1 MKKIILLCLITN
13 LTFGQ
18 AVKEQLADSKIEKV
32 TVFLSGAQVM
42 RSAKVSVS
50 SGKTEIRFNRI
61 TPDLDVNSVQVKSE
75 GDVAIQ
81 SVTHEKDFLG
91 AKPSIAEITKL
102 ENQRE
107 TIQDKIALDKSLLT
121 VYKREEEML
130 IKNQLIVGQNTGLKA
145 MDLKESVDFQRLRM
159 TEVLAKQLEL
169 EKIIK
174 KADIEALKITN
185 QIAQITGNRGE
196 ETSVVVIT
204 VLSNN
209 PTNVNFTLSYFVA
222 NTNWTPSYDL
232 RVKDISKPLNLT
244 FKANINQ
251 NSGEDW
257 KDVKLSLSTGEP
269 QKQGVAPVL
278 YTWYIEPTPQ
288 VSMTRFAP
296 PTISKSYPPDN
307 SLFNPSIREVGGK
320 ITDERGEALPG
331 VTIVVVGTKIGTV
344 SNGAGFYSIKIP
356 NGSTTLQY
364 SAVGFLQRQLTV
376 SQSSIHTFLYDN
388 VSSLQ
393 EVVVTGYAARGAS
406 DGFGSDKE
414 NDGWAGK
421 VAGIQMMAATNY
433 QQTEKSFDLPQP
445 YTIKT
450 GSENFQVEL
459 KPLEIPATYEYYVAP
474 KYDKDAFLTA
484 KIVDWEQY
492 DLMAGTM
499 KLYFEDTYLGDSYL
513 NVNNQDT
520 LSISLGRDKGVV
532 VSRNKMTDFRKKQ
545 SLGSN
550 KVDSRGYEIVVRNT
564 KRQAINLTIE
574 DQFPI
579 SKAKEI
585 EVDDQEADE
594 AEINKETGKITWK
607 LKLESNKDKKLKHK
621 FTVKSPKGM
630 VLNLD

>member
-1 MKKIILLCLITN
+1 MNIKRLIPKVLFLCLITN

-32 TVFLSGAQVM
+32 TVFLSGAQVV

-61 TPDLDVNSVQVKSE
+61 TPDLDVNSIQVKSE

-169 EKIIK
+169 DKIIK
-174 KADIEALKITN
+174 KAEIEALKITN

-196 ETSVVVIT
+196 ETSVVVVTI
-204 VLSNN
+204 LSNN

-269 QKQGVAPVL
+269 RKQGNAPVL
-278 YTWYIEPTPQ
+278 NTWYLFEQLPKPIGLAGA
-288 VSMTRFAP
+288 AP
-296 PTISKSYPPDN
+296 AIRIRGLATMSEYKKSQETFD
-307 SLFNPSIREVGGK
+307 EV
-320 ITDERGEALPG
+320 A
-331 VTIVVVGTKIGTV
+331 VVGY
-344 SNGAGFYSIKIP
+344 A
-356 NGSTTLQY
+356 TTQ
-364 SAVGFLQRQLTV
+364 
-376 SQSSIHTFLYDN
+376 
-388 VSSLQ
+388 
-393 EVVVTGYAARGAS
+393 
-406 DGFGSDKE
+406 
-414 NDGWAGK
+414 
-421 VAGIQMMAATNY
+421 TNY
-433 QQTEKSFDLPQP
+433 QQTAKSFDLPQP

-585 EVDDQEADE
+585 EVDDQEAEE

>member
-1 MKKIILLCLITN
+1 MNIKRLISKVFLLCLITN
-13 LTFGQ
+13 LTLGQ

-32 TVFLSGAQVM
+32 TVFLSGAQVV
-42 RSAKVSVS
+42 RSAKVAVS
-50 SGKTEIRFNRI
+50 SGKTEIKFNRI
-61 TPDLDVNSVQVKSE
+61 TPYLDVNSVQVKSE

-169 EKIIK
+169 DKVIK
-174 KADIEALKITN
+174 KAEIEALKITN

-196 ETSVVVIT
+196 ETSVVVVT

-209 PTNVNFTLSYFVA
+209 LTNVNFTLSYFVA

-269 QKQGVAPVL
+269 RKQGNAPVL
-278 YTWYIEPTPQ
+278 YTWYLKEQIALQ
-288 VSMTRFAP
+288 QRMQQKVMGVM
-296 PTISKSYPPDN
+296 SYDKNENGVMSNAKP
-307 SLFNPSIREVGGK
+307 
-320 ITDERGEALPG
+320 AL
-331 VTIVVVGTKIGTV
+331 
-344 SNGAGFYSIKIP
+344 
-356 NGSTTLQY
+356 
-364 SAVGFLQRQLTV
+364 
-376 SQSSIHTFLYDN
+376 D
-388 VSSLQ
+388 
-393 EVVVTGYAARGAS
+393 EVVVTDYGMT
-406 DGFGSDKE
+406 
-414 NDGWAGK
+414 
-421 VAGIQMMAATNY
+421 VTNY
-433 QQTEKSFDLPQP
+433 QQTSKSFDLPQP

-474 KYDKDAFLTA
+474 KYDRDAFLTA

-564 KRQAINLTIE
+564 KRQPINLTIE

-585 EVDDQEADE
+585 EIDDQEAEE

-607 LKLESNKDKKLKHK
+607 LKLEPNKEKKLKHK

>member
-1 MKKIILLCLITN
+1 MIK
-13 LTFGQ
+13 
-18 AVKEQLADSKIEKV
+18 AQLADSKIEKV
-32 TVFLSGAQVM
+32 TVFLSGAQVV
-42 RSAKVSVS
+42 RSAKISVS
-50 SGKTEIRFNRI
+50 SGKTEIRFNHI

-91 AKPSIAEITKL
+91 TKPSITEITKL

-107 TIQDKIALDKSLLT
+107 TIQDKMATDKSLLT

-145 MDLKESVDFQRLRM
+145 IDLKESIDFQRLRM

-169 EKIIK
+169 DKIIK
-174 KADIEALKITN
+174 KSEIEVLKITN
-185 QIAQITGNRGE
+185 QIAQITGNKGE
-196 ETSVVVIT
+196 ETSVVVVT

-209 PTNVNFTLSYFVA
+209 PTNVNFTLSYFVV

-232 RVKDISKPLNLT
+232 RVKDISKPLNMT

-257 KDVKLSLSTGEP
+257 RDVKLSLSTGEP
-269 QKQGVAPVL
+269 QKQGNAPVFG
-278 YTWYIEPTPQ
+278 TWYIEPVPQ
-288 VSMTRFAP
+288 VKTMKFLASEIKYDKEVSMPQVAATP
-296 PTISKSYPPDN
+296 
-307 SLFNPSIREVGGK
+307 
-320 ITDERGEALPG
+320 ALE
-331 VTIVVVGTKIGTV
+331 
-344 SNGAGFYSIKIP
+344 
-356 NGSTTLQY
+356 
-364 SAVGFLQRQLTV
+364 
-376 SQSSIHTFLYDN
+376 
-388 VSSLQ
+388 
-393 EVVVTGYAARGAS
+393 EVVVQGYGA
-406 DGFGSDKE
+406 
-414 NDGWAGK
+414 
-421 VAGIQMMAATNY
+421 VQINY
-433 QQTEKSFDLPQP
+433 QQTAKSFDLPQL

-450 GSENFQVEL
+450 GSKNFQVEL
-459 KPLEIPATYEYYVAP
+459 KSLEIPATYEYYVAP

-492 DLMAGTM
+492 DLMAGMM

-513 NVNNQDT
+513 NVDNQDT
-520 LSISLGRDKGVV
+520 LSVSLGRDKGVV

-564 KRQAINLTIE
+564 KHQIINLTIE

-585 EVDDQEADE
+585 EVDNEEAND
-594 AEINKETGKITWK
+594 AEVNKETGIITWK
-607 LKLESNKDKKLKHK
+607 LNLEPNKEKKLKYK
-621 FTVKSPKGM
+621 FTVKSPKGT
-630 VLNLD
+630 VLQLD

>member
-1 MKKIILLCLITN
+1 MNNKRLISKVLFLCLITN

-32 TVFLSGAQVM
+32 TVFLSGASVV
-42 RSAKVSVS
+42 RSAKVAVS

-61 TPDLDVNSVQVKSE
+61 TPDLDVNSIQVKSE

-145 MDLKESVDFQRLRM
+145 IDLKESVDFQRIRM

-169 EKIIK
+169 DKIIK
-174 KADIEALKITN
+174 KAEIEALKITN
-185 QIAQITGNRGE
+185 QVTQITGNRGE
-196 ETSVVVIT
+196 ETSVVVVT

-209 PTNVNFTLSYFVA
+209 PANVTFTLSYFVA

-278 YTWYIEPTPQ
+278 NTWYLFEQFPKPVGLAGAAPTVRIRG
-288 VSMTRFAP
+288 VSS
-296 PTISKSYPPDN
+296 ISKSEE
-307 SLFNPSIREVGGK
+307 S
-320 ITDERGEALPG
+320 
-331 VTIVVVGTKIGTV
+331 
-344 SNGAGFYSIKIP
+344 
-356 NGSTTLQY
+356 
-364 SAVGFLQRQLTV
+364 VGF
-376 SQSSIHTFLYDN
+376 S
-388 VSSLQ
+388 
-393 EVVVTGYAARGAS
+393 TGGA
-406 DGFGSDKE
+406 D
-414 NDGWAGK
+414 DGWAGK
-421 VAGIQMMAATNY
+421 AAGIQVTANTNY
-433 QQTEKSFDLPQP
+433 QQTAKSFDLPQP

-450 GSENFQVEL
+450 GSNDFQVEL

-532 VSRNKMTDFRKKQ
+532 VTRNKMTDFRKKQ

-564 KRQAINLTIE
+564 KRQVINLTIE

-585 EVDDQEADE
+585 EVDDQEAEE
-594 AEINKETGKITWK
+594 AEINKETGKITWR
-607 LKLESNKDKKLKHK
+607 LKLEPNKEKKLKHK

-630 VLNLD
+630 LLNLD

>member
-13 LTFGQ
+13 LAFGQ
-18 AVKEQLADSKIEKV
+18 AVKEQTADSKIEKV
-32 TVFLSGAQVM
+32 TVFLSGASVV
-42 RSAKVSVS
+42 RSAKVSVA

-61 TPDLDVNSVQVKSE
+61 TPDLDVNSIQVKSE

-145 MDLKESVDFQRLRM
+145 IDLKESVDFHRLRM
-159 TEVLAKQLEL
+159 TEVLAKQIEL
-169 EKIIK
+169 DKIIK
-174 KADIEALKITN
+174 KAEIEALKITN

-196 ETSVVVIT
+196 ETSVVVVT

-209 PTNVNFTLSYFVA
+209 PTNVNFSLSYFVA

-278 YTWYIEPTPQ
+278 NTWYIQPAPQ
-288 VSMTRFAP
+288 VNAMRFMSPA
-296 PTISKSYPPDN
+296 ISKSYPPDN
-307 SLFNPSIREVGGK
+307 NQFNPNIREVTGVV
-320 ITDERGEALPG
+320 TDETGMGIPG
-331 VTIVVVGTKIGTV
+331 ATIIVLGSKNSATSQTNGYFRLNIPQGT
-344 SNGAGFYSIKIP
+344 
-356 NGSTTLQY
+356 TTLQY
-364 SAVGFLQRQLTV
+364 SMIGYVTRNLTIYQSNMSTQLFTDNLALEEVAVVGYGMRKKGGADAVSDDGYGTLQ
-376 SQSSIHTFLYDN
+376 
-388 VSSLQ
+388 
-393 EVVVTGYAARGAS
+393 
-406 DGFGSDKE
+406 
-414 NDGWAGK
+414 
-421 VAGIQMMAATNY
+421 TNY
-433 QQTEKSFDLPQP
+433 QQTSKSFDLPQP

-450 GSENFQVEL
+450 GSENFQVDL
-459 KPLEIPATYEYYVAP
+459 KPLEIPAMYEYYVAP

-520 LSISLGRDKGVV
+520 LSISLGRDKGVI
-532 VSRNKMTDFRKKQ
+532 VSRNRLTDFRKKQ

-564 KRQAINLTIE
+564 KRQAINLTVE
-574 DQFPI
+574 DQSPI
-579 SKAKEI
+579 SKNKEI
-585 EVDDQEADE
+585 EVNDQEADE
-594 AEINKETGKITWK
+594 AQINKETGKITWK
-607 LKLESNKDKKLKHK
+607 FVLEPNKEKKLKHK
-621 FTVKSPKGM
+621 FTVKSPKNM
-630 VLNLD
+630 IFNLD

>member
-1 MKKIILLCLITN
+1 MNIKCLIPPSGVRGLLLLCLITN

-18 AVKEQLADSKIEKV
+18 TVKEQTADSKIEKV
-32 TVFLSGAQVM
+32 TVFLSGASVM
-42 RSAKVSVS
+42 RSARVAVS

-81 SVTHEKDFLG
+81 SVTIEKDFLG

-107 TIQDKIALDKSLLT
+107 TIQDKIAIDKSLLT

-169 EKIIK
+169 DKIIK
-174 KADIEALKITN
+174 KSEIEALKITN

-196 ETSVVVIT
+196 ETSVVVVT

-269 QKQGVAPVL
+269 RKQGNVPVL
-278 YTWYIEPTPQ
+278 NTWYLTEILPNFKYN
-288 VSMTRFAP
+288 SKARGLLP
-296 PTISKSYPPDN
+296 PVAVPEGSYMKQQDN
-307 SLFNPSIREVGGK
+307 N
-320 ITDERGEALPG
+320 AL
-331 VTIVVVGTKIGTV
+331 
-344 SNGAGFYSIKIP
+344 
-356 NGSTTLQY
+356 
-364 SAVGFLQRQLTV
+364 
-376 SQSSIHTFLYDN
+376 D
-388 VSSLQ
+388 
-393 EVVVTGYAARGAS
+393 EVVAAGGSYA
-406 DGFGSDKE
+406 E
-414 NDGWAGK
+414 
-421 VAGIQMMAATNY
+421 VATNY
-433 QQTEKSFDLPQP
+433 QQTAKSFDLPQP

-532 VSRNKMTDFRKKQ
+532 VTRNKMTDFRKKQ

-585 EVDDQEADE
+585 EVDDQEAEE
-594 AEINKETGKITWK
+594 AEINKETGKITWR
-607 LKLESNKDKKLKHK
+607 LKLEPNKEKKLKHK
-621 FTVKSPKGM
+621 FTIKSPKGM

>member
-1 MKKIILLCLITN
+1 MKKIILLILITN

-18 AVKEQLADSKIEKV
+18 SVKEQLADSKIEKV
-32 TVFLSGAQVM
+32 TVFLSGASVV
-42 RSAKVSVS
+42 RSAKVAVS

-61 TPDLDVNSVQVKSE
+61 TPYLDVNSVQVKSE

-91 AKPSIAEITKL
+91 AKPSIVEITKL

-159 TEVLAKQLEL
+159 TEVLVKQLEL
-169 EKIIK
+169 DKIIK
-174 KADIEALKITN
+174 KSEIEVLKITN
-185 QIAQITGNRGE
+185 QIAQIAGNRGE
-196 ETSVVVIT
+196 QTSVVVVT

-257 KDVKLSLSTGEP
+257 KDVKLSLSTAEP
-269 QKQGVAPVL
+269 QKQGNAPVFG
-278 YTWYIEPTPQ
+278 TWYIEPVLQVRKLKASMAPQ
-288 VSMTRFAP
+288 IKYDRDARQAQANE
-296 PTISKSYPPDN
+296 SYSQN
-307 SLFNPSIREVGGK
+307 V
-320 ITDERGEALPG
+320 
-331 VTIVVVGTKIGTV
+331 VT
-344 SNGAGFYSIKIP
+344 
-356 NGSTTLQY
+356 
-364 SAVGFLQRQLTV
+364 AVG
-376 SQSSIHTFLYDN
+376 Y
-388 VSSLQ
+388 
-393 EVVVTGYAARGAS
+393 
-406 DGFGSDKE
+406 GS
-414 NDGWAGK
+414 
-421 VAGIQMMAATNY
+421 VQTNY
-433 QQTEKSFDLPQP
+433 QQTAKSFDLPQP
-445 YTIKT
+445 YSIKT
-450 GSENFQVEL
+450 GSNDFQVEL
-459 KPLEIPATYEYYVAP
+459 KPLEIPAIYEYYVAP
-474 KYDKDAFLTA
+474 KFDKDAFLTA

-513 NVNNQDT
+513 NVNNEDT
-520 LSISLGRDKGVV
+520 LSISLGRDKGVAV
-532 VSRNKMTDFRKKQ
+532 TRNKITDFRKKQ
-545 SLGSN
+545 SLSSN
-550 KVDSRGYEIVVRNT
+550 KVDSRGYEIVVRNA

-585 EVDDQEADE
+585 EVVDQEAEE
-594 AEINKETGKITWK
+594 AEIDKETGKITWR
-607 LKLESNKDKKLKHK
+607 LKLEPNKERKLKHK
-621 FTVKSPKGM
+621 FTVKSPKEL

>member
-1 MKKIILLCLITN
+1 MHPRIKTSQKMKKIILLCLITH

-18 AVKEQLADSKIEKV
+18 AVKEQTADSKIEKV
-32 TVFLSGAQVM
+32 TVFLSGASVM

-61 TPDLDVNSVQVKSE
+61 TPDLDVNSIQVKSE

-81 SVTHEKDFLG
+81 SVTYEKDFLG
-91 AKPSIAEITKL
+91 VKPSIAEITKL
-102 ENQRE
+102 ETQRE
-107 TIQDKIALDKSLLT
+107 ATQDKIELDKSLLT

-169 EKIIK
+169 DKIIK
-174 KADIEALKITN
+174 KAEIEATKITN
-185 QIAQITGNRGE
+185 QITQISGNRGE
-196 ETSVVVIT
+196 QTSVVIVT

-209 PTNVNFTLSYFVA
+209 STNINFTLSYFVA

-257 KDVKLSLSTGEP
+257 KDIKLSLSTGEP
-269 QKQGVAPVL
+269 RKQGNAPVFG
-278 YTWYIEPTPQ
+278 TWYIDPIPQ
-288 VSMTRFAP
+288 PRPVQFSRRAK
-296 PTISKSYPPDN
+296 TIANEDN
-307 SLFNPSIREVGGK
+307 AQS
-320 ITDERGEALPG
+320 
-331 VTIVVVGTKIGTV
+331 
-344 SNGAGFYSIKIP
+344 
-356 NGSTTLQY
+356 TLQEEVVMGGNY
-364 SAVGFLQRQLTV
+364 A
-376 SQSSIHTFLYDN
+376 
-388 VSSLQ
+388 
-393 EVVVTGYAARGAS
+393 EVVVS
-406 DGFGSDKE
+406 
-414 NDGWAGK
+414 
-421 VAGIQMMAATNY
+421 Y
-433 QQTEKSFDLPQP
+433 QQTAKSFDLPQP

-532 VSRNKMTDFRKKQ
+532 VTRTKMTDFRKKQ

-550 KVDSRGYEIVVRNT
+550 KVDNRGYEIVVRNT
-564 KRQAINLTIE
+564 KRQAINLTVE

-585 EVDDQEADE
+585 EVNDQEADE
-594 AEINKETGKITWK
+594 AEINKETGKISWK
-607 LKLESNKDKKLKHK
+607 LKLEPNKDKKLKHK

>member
-13 LTFGQ
+13 LAFGQ
-18 AVKEQLADSKIEKV
+18 TLKEQLADSKIEKV
-32 TVFLSGAQVM
+32 TVFLSGASVM

-145 MDLKESVDFQRLRM
+145 LDLKESVDFQRLRM

-169 EKIIK
+169 DKIIK
-174 KADIEALKITN
+174 KAEIEALKITN

-196 ETSVVVIT
+196 ETSVIVVT

-257 KDVKLSLSTGEP
+257 KDVKLSLSTAEP
-269 QKQGVAPVL
+269 QKQGNAPVL
-278 YTWYIEPTPQ
+278 NTWYLFEPRPQ
-288 VSMTRFAP
+288 MRAMKLAAPEIKYDSEVSKPQADA
-296 PTISKSYPPDN
+296 SH
-307 SLFNPSIREVGGK
+307 SL
-320 ITDERGEALPG
+320 D
-331 VTIVVVGTKIGTV
+331 
-344 SNGAGFYSIKIP
+344 
-356 NGSTTLQY
+356 
-364 SAVGFLQRQLTV
+364 
-376 SQSSIHTFLYDN
+376 
-388 VSSLQ
+388 
-393 EVVVTGYAARGAS
+393 EVVVTGYGA
-406 DGFGSDKE
+406 
-414 NDGWAGK
+414 
-421 VAGIQMMAATNY
+421 VQTNY
-433 QQTEKSFDLPQP
+433 QQTAKSFDLPQL

-550 KVDSRGYEIVVRNT
+550 KMDSRGYEIMVRNT

-574 DQFPI
+574 DQFPV

-585 EVDDQEADE
+585 EVDDQEAEE
-594 AEINKETGKITWK
+594 AEINKETGKITWRI
-607 LKLESNKDKKLKHK
+607 KLEPNKEKKLKHK
-621 FTVKSPKGM
+621 FTIKSPKGM

>member
-1 MKKIILLCLITN
+1 MNIKYLIPPSGVRGLLLLCLITN

-32 TVFLSGAQVM
+32 TVFLSGAQVV

-61 TPDLDVNSVQVKSE
+61 TPDLDVNSIQLKSE

-91 AKPSIAEITKL
+91 AKPSITEITKL

-107 TIQDKIALDKSLLT
+107 TIQDKIAMDKSLLT

-169 EKIIK
+169 DKIIK
-174 KADIEALKITN
+174 KAEIEALKITN

-196 ETSVVVIT
+196 ETSVVVVT

-269 QKQGVAPVL
+269 RKQGNAPIL
-278 YTWYIEPTPQ
+278 NTWYLKEQIAMQQRMQQKVMGVMSYDKNSAEPVAIGQ
-288 VSMTRFAP
+288 DA
-296 PTISKSYPPDN
+296 N
-307 SLFNPSIREVGGK
+307 
-320 ITDERGEALPG
+320 AL
-331 VTIVVVGTKIGTV
+331 
-344 SNGAGFYSIKIP
+344 N
-356 NGSTTLQY
+356 
-364 SAVGFLQRQLTV
+364 
-376 SQSSIHTFLYDN
+376 
-388 VSSLQ
+388 
-393 EVVVTGYAARGAS
+393 EVVTVGY
-406 DGFGSDKE
+406 GS
-414 NDGWAGK
+414 
-421 VAGIQMMAATNY
+421 VQTNY
-433 QQTEKSFDLPQP
+433 QQTAKSFDLPQP
-445 YTIKT
+445 YTIKD

-459 KPLEIPATYEYYVAP
+459 KLLEIPATYEYYVAP

-532 VSRNKMTDFRKKQ
+532 VTRNKMTDFRKKQ

-585 EVDDQEADE
+585 EVDDQEAEE
-594 AEINKETGKITWK
+594 AEINKETGKITWR
-607 LKLESNKDKKLKHK
+607 LKLEPNKEKKLKHK
-621 FTVKSPKGM
+621 FTIKSPKGM

>member
-13 LTFGQ
+13 LAFGQ

-32 TVFLSGAQVM
+32 TVFLSGAQVV

-169 EKIIK
+169 DKIIK
-174 KADIEALKITN
+174 KAEIEALKITN

-196 ETSVVVIT
+196 ETSVVVVT

-269 QKQGVAPVL
+269 RKQGVAPVFG
-278 YTWYIEPTPQ
+278 TWYLFEQFPKPIGIAGAAPT
-288 VSMTRFAP
+288 VRIRGISTL
-296 PTISKSYPPDN
+296 SKSEE
-307 SLFNPSIREVGGK
+307 S
-320 ITDERGEALPG
+320 
-331 VTIVVVGTKIGTV
+331 
-344 SNGAGFYSIKIP
+344 AGF
-356 NGSTTLQY
+356 
-364 SAVGFLQRQLTV
+364 A
-376 SQSSIHTFLYDN
+376 
-388 VSSLQ
+388 
-393 EVVVTGYAARGAS
+393 TGL
-406 DGFGSDKE
+406 D
-414 NDGWAGK
+414 DGWAK
-421 VAGIQMMAATNY
+421 IQILAATNY
-433 QQTEKSFDLPQP
+433 QQTAKSFDLPQP

-607 LKLESNKDKKLKHK
+607 LKLEPNKEKKLKHK

>member
-1 MKKIILLCLITN
+1 MKIKRIILPLGVRGLLLCLITN
-13 LTFGQ
+13 LAFGQ
-18 AVKEQLADSKIEKV
+18 AVKEQVADSKIEKV
-32 TVFLSGAQVM
+32 TVFLSGAQIVRM
-42 RSAKVSVS
+42 AKIAVA

-61 TPDLDVNSVQVKSE
+61 TPYLDVNSIQVKSE

-81 SVTHEKDFLG
+81 SVTHERDFLG

-145 MDLKESVDFQRLRM
+145 IDLKESVDFQRLRM
-159 TEVLAKQLEL
+159 TEVLTKQLEL
-169 EKIIK
+169 DKIIK
-174 KADIEALKITN
+174 KAEIEALKITN
-185 QIAQITGNRGE
+185 QITQITGNRGE
-196 ETSVVVIT
+196 QTSVVVVT

-209 PTNVNFTLSYFVA
+209 PTNVNFTMSYFVA

-278 YTWYIEPTPQ
+278 NTWYLKEQIAIQQRMQPKAMGIMSSEKNGGQ
-288 VSMTRFAP
+288 SMDA
-296 PTISKSYPPDN
+296 N
-307 SLFNPSIREVGGK
+307 SLNEV
-320 ITDERGEALPG
+320 
-331 VTIVVVGTKIGTV
+331 VTLGYG
-344 SNGAGFYSIKIP
+344 
-356 NGSTTLQY
+356 TLQ
-364 SAVGFLQRQLTV
+364 
-376 SQSSIHTFLYDN
+376 
-388 VSSLQ
+388 
-393 EVVVTGYAARGAS
+393 
-406 DGFGSDKE
+406 
-414 NDGWAGK
+414 
-421 VAGIQMMAATNY
+421 TNY
-433 QQTEKSFDLPQP
+433 QQTAKSFDLPQP

-450 GSENFQVEL
+450 GSNNFQVEL

-474 KYDKDAFLTA
+474 KFDKDAFLTA

-513 NVNNQDT
+513 NVSNQDT

-550 KVDSRGYEIVVRNT
+550 KVDSRGYEITVRNT

-607 LKLESNKDKKLKHK
+607 LKLEPNKEKKLKHK
-621 FTVKSPKGM
+621 FTIKSPKGM

>member
-1 MKKIILLCLITN
+1 MKINRIILPLGVRGLLLCLITN
-13 LTFGQ
+13 LAFGQ
-18 AVKEQLADSKIEKV
+18 TVKEQLADSKIEKV
-32 TVFLSGAQVM
+32 TVFLSGAQIVRM
-42 RSAKVSVS
+42 AKIAVA

-61 TPDLDVNSVQVKSE
+61 TPYLDVNSIQVKSE

-159 TEVLAKQLEL
+159 TEVLAKQLEID
-169 EKIIK
+169 KIIK
-174 KADIEALKITN
+174 KAEIEALKITN
-185 QIAQITGNRGE
+185 QITQITGNRGE
-196 ETSVVVIT
+196 ETSVVVVT

-209 PTNVNFTLSYFVA
+209 PTNVNFTMSYFVA

-251 NSGEDW
+251 HSGEDW

-278 YTWYIEPTPQ
+278 NTWYIEPLLQPKPVQFLRKTK
-288 VSMTRFAP
+288 A
-296 PTISKSYPPDN
+296 ISAEEN
-307 SLFNPSIREVGGK
+307 
-320 ITDERGEALPG
+320 
-331 VTIVVVGTKIGTV
+331 VVVADEADMAMGG
-344 SNGAGFYSIKIP
+344 NYA
-356 NGSTTLQY
+356 
-364 SAVGFLQRQLTV
+364 
-376 SQSSIHTFLYDN
+376 
-388 VSSLQ
+388 
-393 EVVVTGYAARGAS
+393 EVIVT
-406 DGFGSDKE
+406 
-414 NDGWAGK
+414 
-421 VAGIQMMAATNY
+421 Y
-433 QQTEKSFDLPQP
+433 QQTAKSFDLPQP

-450 GSENFQVEL
+450 GSEDFQVEL
-459 KPLEIPATYEYYVAP
+459 KALEIPATYEYYVAP
-474 KYDKDAFLTA
+474 KFDKYAFLTA

-513 NVNNQDT
+513 NVSNQDT

-550 KVDSRGYEIVVRNT
+550 KVDSRGYEITVRNT

-607 LKLESNKDKKLKHK
+607 LKLEPNKEKKLKHK
-621 FTVKSPKGM
+621 FTIKSPKGM